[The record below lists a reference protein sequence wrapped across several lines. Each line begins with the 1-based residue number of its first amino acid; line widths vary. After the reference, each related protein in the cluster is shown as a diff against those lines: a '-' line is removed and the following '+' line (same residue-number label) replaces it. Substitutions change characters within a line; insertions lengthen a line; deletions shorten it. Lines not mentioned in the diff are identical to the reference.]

1 MADTE
6 IEVDGTEGCIRAL
19 INLKQREP
27 LLKVILTIGGG
38 GLGSAKFARVAADPT
53 RRHIFARSAA
63 DLVRQYDFDG
73 VDSILTFT
81 LYLFLFADS
90 IIVDWEHPSS
100 VQEGNNYIHL
110 LAATR
115 NLLPAP
121 RYILTT
127 ALPAGEW
134 VLQYINLGVAS
145 TYVDF
150 INLMGYDFSGPWSNL
165 SGHQAQLYSPL
176 QPHDQAASLSCH
188 SAVAYIAQRGV
199 PLFKILLGI
208 PVFGRSFLNAT
219 NIGQTY
225 EGSGGV
231 EGTFD
236 YRDLPR
242 PGTQEYV
249 DTDVG
254 AAYCV
259 GGDGG
264 FVSYD
269 NPRTVQMKAN
279 YAREFRLGGLF
290 YWTGTGD
297 ARGTRS
303 LVRTGYNTL
312 HNL

>member
-1 MADTE
+1 M
-6 IEVDGTEGCIRAL
+6 
-19 INLKQREP
+19 
-27 LLKVILTIGGG
+27 
-38 GLGSAKFARVAADPT
+38 GSANFARVAANPT
-53 RRHIFARSAA
+53 KRHIFSRSAA

-73 VDSILTFT
+73 VDSNSSFTVCLLLLT
-81 LYLFLFADS
+81 DGC
-90 IIVDWEHPSS
+90 IVDWEHPSNG
-100 VQEGNNYIHL
+100 QEGDNYILL

-115 NLLPAP
+115 SLLPAP
-121 RYILTT
+121 NYILTT

-134 VLQYINLGVAS
+134 ALQHINIGLAS

-150 INLMGYDFSGPWSNL
+150 VNLMGYDFSGQWSNL

-176 QPHDQAASLSCH
+176 QPHNEAVPLSCH

-199 PLFKILLGI
+199 PLPKILLGI
-208 PVFGRSFLNAT
+208 PTFGRSFLNAT
-219 NIGQTY
+219 GIGQTY
-225 EGSGGV
+225 EGVGGE

-242 PGTQEYV
+242 PGTQEFI
-249 DTDVG
+249 DMNLG
-254 AAYCV
+254 AAFSV

-279 YAREFRLGGLF
+279 YVREARLGGLF

-297 ARGTRS
+297 AQGTRS